1 MLQNIGWTSFFSNQ
15 IDLNSEML
23 KPYRVI
29 AIHKGACEVTD
40 GKLTKSA
47 KMTGK
52 MRHQAETKLD
62 YPTVGDWVLV
72 KSFKSGE
79 LCQIEKL
86 LYRQNAL
93 KRKNAGRSNNEQ
105 LIAANIDTAF
115 VMQGLGPSFNLNR
128 IERFVVIVKEN
139 NILPKIILT
148 KTDLIN
154 NKELKEIKKLIE
166 ERIVDVDIFMC
177 SNVSRKGLKKIA
189 SLFDP
194 TKTYCVIG
202 PSGVGKSTL
211 LNNLIGKDLL
221 FTAPVNS
228 SNNKGVHS
236 TTRRELI
243 TLKNGAHV
251 IDTPGIREL
260 GYLEAEI
267 GITETFS
274 DINELSKECLFKDCN
289 HDNIKGCAIE
299 KAVNSGLLDKKRY
312 LNYLKLR
319 KESYEYGKSEIE
331 NREKQR
337 NYNRFHKSSI
347 KNKPI

>member
-1 MLQNIGWTSFFSNQ
+1 MLQNIGWCSFFSNQ
-15 IDLNSEML
+15 IKSNSELL
-23 KPYRVI
+23 KPHRVI
-29 AIHKGACEVTD
+29 AIHKGACEVSD
-40 GKLTKSA
+40 GKLIKSA

-52 MRHQAETKLD
+52 MRHEAETKLD

-79 LCQIEKL
+79 FCQIEKL
-86 LYRQNAL
+86 LRRQNVL
-93 KRKNAGRSNNEQ
+93 KRKNAGRANNEQ

-115 VMQGLGPSFNLNR
+115 IIQGLGSSFNLNR
-128 IERFVVIVKEN
+128 IERFVVIVKESR
-139 NILPKIILT
+139 IAPIIILT
-148 KTDLIN
+148 KTDLVKN
-154 NKELKEIKKLIE
+154 NELRKIKKLIN

-189 SLFDP
+189 SFFVP
-194 TKTYCVIG
+194 SKTHCVIG
-202 PSGVGKSTL
+202 PSGAGKSTL
-211 LNNLIGKDLL
+211 LNNLIGEDLL

-243 TLKNGAHV
+243 TLKNGANV

-260 GYLEAEI
+260 GYLAAEM

-274 DINELSKECLFKDCN
+274 DINELAKNCLFKDCN

-299 KAVNSGLLDKKRY
+299 KAVNNGLLDKKRY
-312 LNYLKLR
+312 LNYLKLK
-319 KESYEYGKSEIE
+319 KESLEYGKNEIE
-331 NREKQR
+331 NKENQR
-337 NYNRFHKSSI
+337 NNTRFHNSSI
-347 KNKPI
+347 KNK